1 MTEERVEE
9 LAEKA
14 VALHRSGYNCAQAV
28 ACAISEEVG
37 VDEDLCFRLMEGFGL
52 GMGQMHETCGAVSG
66 AVAALGFRNSQG
78 RENPTTKAS
87 TYSIVRQVGEQFLE
101 KNGSTSCMELKGLT
115 GKGVLRTCPGCVE
128 DAVRIA
134 CGLLE
139 E

>member
-14 VALHRSGYNCAQAV
+14 AALHRSGYNCAQAV
-28 ACAISEEVG
+28 ACALSGEVG

-101 KNGSTSCMELKGLT
+101 KNGSTSCMERKGLT
-115 GKGVLRTCPGCVE
+115 GKGVLRPGPGCVE